1 MHPGNRYICSMLIRT
16 AIAVLFAIAAA
27 WSADP
32 LAGLR
37 FADGKA
43 RSLDQ
48 FTGQAVVLI
57 TCCSH

>member
-1 MHPGNRYICSMLIRT
+1 MLIRT
-16 AIAVLFAIAAA
+16 SLAFLLALAAA
-27 WSADP
+27 WGADP

-48 FTGQAVVLI
+48 FKGQALVLVYA
-57 TCCSH
+57 CSK